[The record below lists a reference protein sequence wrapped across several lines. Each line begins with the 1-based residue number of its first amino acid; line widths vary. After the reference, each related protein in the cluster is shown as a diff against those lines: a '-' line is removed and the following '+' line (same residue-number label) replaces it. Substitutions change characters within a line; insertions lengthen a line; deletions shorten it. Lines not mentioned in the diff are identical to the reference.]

1 MIGLINLSHSD
12 PLSMT
17 FSPDDIVRKS
27 ASDNY
32 QDLEEGKTEIGMISL
47 VTYLEHKDKLNLV
60 KSINIHTKANSISTI
75 LLSRIGYIKNNMKI
89 NVTSLTKTTE
99 FYLKLVLDKMGISY
113 ELHESKYSDC
123 ENLLKNADYA
133 LVIGDDAIKAYS
145 GSANILLDVGLEF
158 SKLYGLEPVYAVAAS
173 KSIIGNDR
181 IVDINKHILD
191 SKKYIK
197 ESAEK
202 NSLKFHV
209 KKELMEEYYRV
220 MDYSFSDSVMKT
232 IEFARNKIE

>member
-17 FSPDDIVRKS
+17 FSPGDIVRKS
-27 ASDNY
+27 AADNY
-32 QDLEEGKTEIGMISL
+32 KDMEEGKTEIGMISL
-47 VTYLEHKDKLNLV
+47 VTYLKHRDKLNLV

-75 LLSRIGYIKNNMKI
+75 LLSRFNYIKNNIKI

-113 ELHESKYSDC
+113 ELNESKYTDY
-123 ENLLKNADYA
+123 EELLKNADYA

-158 SKLYGLEPVYAVAAS
+158 SKLYGLEPVYAVSVS
-173 KSIIGNDR
+173 KNEIDTAR
-181 IVDINKHILD
+181 ISDLNRHIED

-197 ESAEK
+197 EFAEK

-220 MDYSFSDSVMKT
+220 MDYSFNDSVMKT
-232 IEFARNKIE
+232 IEFARNIIK